1 MTLYCVNASIQW
13 MLCTIPFGLSISP
26 IVCQQRSP
34 APELQVPEPPASL
47 QPGGFAPYTGEGWP
61 GGALPPG
68 APGVGEYLG
77 VPGWGTGFCLNRH
90 GSLRAEGRRREKLAR
105 LFGALQMVAGFLIL
119 GWVSRLSVT
128 GAADTVRFLV
138 HLCAPPQL
146 CLHTRGCTRS
156 VCVCVCADTS
166 HSLNSKSK
174 SLWVRV
180 VLLCIS
186 SQCCCAD
193 RVISLGSELG
203 DEQKI
208 TSGSY

>member
-90 GSLRAEGRRREKLAR
+90 GSLRAEGGRREKLAR
-105 LFGALQMVAGFLIL
+105 LGHCKWSLVSLFWGGFPGCLSPGQLTPCDFSCTCVLLRSSVCTHEAVPGA
-119 GWVSRLSVT
+119 
-128 GAADTVRFLV
+128 
-138 HLCAPPQL
+138 C
-146 CLHTRGCTRS
+146 
-156 VCVCVCADTS
+156 VCVCVQIQATASTARANRSGYAWFCSAFQVS
-166 HSLNSKSK
+166 A
-174 SLWVRV
+174 V
-180 VLLCIS
+180 V
-186 SQCCCAD
+186 QT
-193 RVISLGSELG
+193 E
-203 DEQKI
+203 
-208 TSGSY
+208 